1 MITRTQPHKPDVP
14 QIVTEQILEAL
25 EQGVVPWQKPWKTHL
40 PMNMV
45 SGRQY
50 HGINLLILALS
61 PHSSPFYLTFNQV
74 SALGGQVK
82 PGSKSIRIV
91 YWRILEHMNSD
102 TGELTEVPLMKYYCL
117 FSLDQ
122 CLNIPEDKIPQLEE
136 HPFSPIEACEKVFA
150 DMPNKPALIDAQEA
164 YYNRKEDLV
173 GIPPAKAFVST
184 EEYYST
190 LFHELCHSTGHPK
203 RLNRDNKYD
212 QSGYDDAYSNEEL
225 IAEIGSSILCAYV
238 GISPR
243 TIKNQEAYIAHW
255 YKRLKSDKRLII
267 GASAMAQ
274 KAADYIM
281 HLPGQI
287 NYNAC
292 TWLGDYHI

>member
-1 MITRTQPHKPDVP
+1 MITRTKPFKPDVA
-14 QIVTEQILEAL
+14 QIVTDQILEAL
-25 EQGVVPWQKPWKTHL
+25 ENGVVPWQKPWKTHL

-45 SGRQY
+45 SKRQY

-61 PHSSPFYLTFNQV
+61 PFTSPFYLTFNQV
-74 SALGGQVK
+74 EALGGMVK

-91 YWRILEHMNSD
+91 YWRILEHMNAD

-117 FSLDQ
+117 FNLEQ
-122 CLNIPEDKIPQLEE
+122 CHGIPADKIPQLEVSE
-136 HPFSPIEACEKVFA
+136 FSPIESCEEIVKG
-150 DMPNKPALIDAQEA
+150 MPNQPGFIGAQEA
-164 YYNRKEDLV
+164 YYDRKEDVV
-173 GIPPAKAFVST
+173 GMPAKQVFIST

-190 LFHELCHSTGHPK
+190 LFHELTHATGHPK
-203 RLNRDNKYD
+203 RLNRDNSYD
-212 QSGYDDAYSNEEL
+212 KSGFTDAYSNEEL
-225 IAEIGSSILCAYV
+225 IAEIGSSILCAYS
-238 GISPR
+238 GIAPR
-243 TIKNQEAYIAHW
+243 TIKNQAAYIEHW

-281 HLPGQI
+281 HLPGEI